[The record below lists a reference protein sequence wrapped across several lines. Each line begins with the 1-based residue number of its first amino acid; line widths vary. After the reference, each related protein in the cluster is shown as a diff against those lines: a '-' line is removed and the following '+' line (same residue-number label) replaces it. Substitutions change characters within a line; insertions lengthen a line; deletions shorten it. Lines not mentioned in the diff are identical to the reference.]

1 MQPNLDLQ
9 LQDLEAN
16 VFHQSCEDKALAAV
30 MVLRATYEAIRE
42 TGARGHRALNDSLVR
57 AKGLMF
63 FHEKRPLP
71 HSVLHELLEIIPV
84 DVTLLEDW
92 VQEPSLAPLLIH
104 LVDQI
109 VDQQAFFDEDVEL
122 DELMRMIGKARRFD
136 VIIQLFE
143 GLLSQEAQYG
153 EIPARTF
160 AKTLT
165 MACKYEWAPVIDWG
179 IEHDHLLS
187 EMSWNYELRSSSY
200 MSDGIML
207 FRSGMEWF
215 GTCIMR
221 LTHHSALDDELLIRE
236 NLCGISLK
244 ARDIR
249 EGQLNTTALVHY
261 LYHCKT
267 PETNL
272 RTFDDERLQE
282 YYAPAISSL
291 HLLNANVNSSDV
303 DRALISIRVDAFRF
317 YTVTEALLMRCV
329 DDFDNF
335 TRIIDLHVAD
345 RSDVP
350 SDFMAKVFAKQ
361 FEHAANNFYSILK
374 VIESAQQHGVH
385 LLGDTYKN
393 TIVDKFNIF
402 QEYGYS
408 AETHLRIMKNVSLFD
423 ILPRDRLIEKTE
435 SLYAKSS
442 TEIQDKFDR
451 LAPMWLFKAVPA
463 MKRRALSAG
472 LGI

>member
-122 DELMRMIGKARRFD
+122 DELMRMIGKARQFD

-160 AKTLT
+160 AKALT
-165 MACKYEWAPVIDWG
+165 MACKYGWTPVIDWG

-207 FRSGMEWF
+207 FRSGMEEF

-244 ARDIR
+244 AGDIR
-249 EGQLNTTALVHY
+249 EGQLNTMALVYY
-261 LYHCKT
+261 LYNCKT
-267 PETNL
+267 PEKNL
-272 RTFDDERLQE
+272 CTLNERLQE

-291 HLLNANVNSSDV
+291 HLLKARVKSSDV
-303 DRALISIRVDAFRF
+303 DYALMNLRVDALRF
-317 YTVTEALLMRCV
+317 YMVTEALLLRCV
-329 DDFDNF
+329 DDFENF
-335 TRIIDLHVAD
+335 TGIIDQHVAV

-350 SDFMAKVFAKQ
+350 SGFMVKVFAKQ

-374 VIESAQQHGVH
+374 VVESAQKHGVH

-435 SLYAKSS
+435 SLYTKSS

-472 LGI
+472 LDI